1 MLRADLIRPVPE
13 LLLANAHRFG
23 QKVAFRD
30 AHRQVTYAELESRTR
45 RLAGHLADQRLRPGD
60 RAVICTGNRVETVES
75 YLAVT
80 RAAGIGVPVN
90 PRSTESELAHVLED
104 SEARLI
110 IADLSHTEQVLALA
124 EERPY
129 LRVVIADGEA
139 EVARLPLG
147 ALSYTALTATEP
159 PAPCRD
165 DLGLDDLAWM
175 LYTSGT
181 TGRPKGVLS
190 TQRSCL
196 WSVAACYVPIP
207 GLSEDDR
214 VVSPLPLCHSLA
226 HIVCVLG
233 VTAVGAT
240 ARIVDDLS
248 GTEVLRAIEE
258 ESATFIAGVPTLYH
272 YLVKAAR
279 EQGFQAPSLRMSLTG
294 GAVIT
299 AECRRGFED
308 TFGIPLLDAYGCT
321 ETCGAIAITWPT
333 GSRPEGSCGLPVP
346 GLGVRL
352 VDPEAGTDVP
362 HDQEG
367 EVRVRGPSVMVGY
380 YGRPEATADAMRD
393 GWYRTGDLARRDE
406 AGFLTVTGRIKE
418 LIIRGGENIHP
429 VEVEDVVRSVPGV
442 ADAAVVGRR
451 HELLGEVP
459 VAFVVPGP
467 DGFDPQRVFRACHER
482 LSAFKIPEELY
493 EIAQIPRAESA
504 KIMRHALLRLPARL
518 RAVGSGEH
526 ESLLRWEWLPVP
538 SVTTVRPPEDS
549 WAVVGAGGDD
559 IAAGLTADGADTIIY
574 HDLSALRDG
583 IAAGQAI
590 PTVVIYVLRAAVPE
604 EDGPDTPE
612 SAWRE
617 VRDVLDQAG
626 SWLDESAS
634 GDSTLVLVTRGAVA
648 AGARDSVENLAHAS
662 LWGWGRGVNRQYAG
676 RLTTIDIDIDADSE
690 INLAATMRLL
700 LASGEPQA
708 AVRLGVA
715 LVPRLARVSYS
726 DQPAAPFAD
735 RGQTVV
741 ITGADG
747 PAAAAI
753 ARHLVAEYRIRH
765 LLLLSPRGRADH
777 PAASLRAEL
786 AAAGAQVRL
795 SSCDLGNRTSLRQ
808 ALARADRS
816 IGAVVHCCGTPRHP
830 VPSGRQAVVDAGVH
844 LDELTRGLVLRNF
857 LLVFPTTEV
866 VGCSGSGD
874 AAADA
879 GFLEGLA
886 VRRRARGVPGLA
898 LAWEPDGTLTEREVL
913 AMFDAA
919 QLTDEAFLAAMRLD
933 PEAWRTGLVPPVLR
947 GLLDSQ
953 GHARHDV
960 GEDRWAELPGQP
972 RWAVS

>member
-13 LLLANAHRFG
+13 LLLANARRFG

-30 AHRQVTYAELESRTR
+30 AHRRVTYAELESRTR

-60 RAVICTGNRVETVES
+60 RAAICMGNRVETVES

-90 PRSTESELAHVLED
+90 PQSTESELAYVLDD
-104 SEARLI
+104 SGARLI
-110 IADLSHTEQVLALA
+110 IADLSRTEQVRALVQ
-124 EERPY
+124 ERPY

-139 EVARLPLG
+139 ETAALPLG
-147 ALSYTALTATEP
+147 ALSYTALTDAEP

-190 TQRSCL
+190 TQRNCL

-207 GLSEDDR
+207 GLSQDDR
-214 VVSPLPLCHSLA
+214 VVWPLPLCHSLA

-258 ESATFIAGVPTLYH
+258 ESATFVAGVPTLYH
-272 YLVKAAR
+272 YLVQAAR
-279 EQGFQAPSLRMSLTG
+279 ERGFQAPSLRMSLTG

-308 TFGIPLLDAYGCT
+308 TFGVPLLDAYGCT

-352 VDPEAGTDVP
+352 VDPDARTDVP
-362 HDQEG
+362 DGQEG
-367 EVRVRGPSVMVGY
+367 EVWVRGPSVMAGY
-380 YGRPEATADAMRD
+380 YGQPEATAEAMCD
-393 GWYRTGDLARRDE
+393 GWYRSGDLARRDE

-442 ADAAVVGRR
+442 ADAAVVGKR
-451 HELLGEVP
+451 HEVLGEVP

-467 DGFDPQRVFRACHER
+467 DGFDPRRVLQACHER

-493 EIAQIPRAESA
+493 EIARIPRAESA
-504 KIMRHALLRLPARL
+504 KIMRQALLRLPARL
-518 RAVGSGEH
+518 RAAGSGEY

-538 SVTTVRPPEDS
+538 SVTTVRPPEGS

-559 IAAGLTADGADTIIY
+559 IAAGLAADGADTAIY
-574 HDLSALRDG
+574 RDLPALRDG
-583 IAAGQAI
+583 IAAGQAT
-590 PTVVIYVLRAAVPE
+590 PAVVICVPGSAVPDG
-604 EDGPDTPE
+604 DGPDLAE

-634 GDSTLVLVTRGAVA
+634 GESTLALVTRGAVA
-648 AGARDSVENLAHAS
+648 AGARDSAPNLAHAS
-662 LWGWGRGVNRQYAG
+662 LWGWGRGVHRQYAG
-676 RLTTIDIDIDADSE
+676 RLTTIDIDADSE

-753 ARHLVAEYRIRH
+753 ARHLVAEYRIRR

-777 PAASLRAEL
+777 CAASLRAEL

-808 ALARADRS
+808 ALARACRS
-816 IGAVVHCCGTPRHP
+816 IGAVVHCCGTPGQP
-830 VPSGRQAVVDAGVH
+830 VPGGRRAVMDAGVH
-844 LDELTRGLVLRNF
+844 LDELTRGSVLRNF
-857 LLVFPTTEV
+857 LLVFPATEV
-866 VGCSGSGD
+866 VGCSGSGG
-874 AAADA
+874 AAAEA

-886 VRRRARGVPGLA
+886 ARRRARGVPGLA
-898 LAWEPDGTLTEREVL
+898 LAWEPEGMLTEREVL

-919 QLTDEAFLAAMRLD
+919 QLTDEAFLAAMRVD
-933 PEAWRTGLVPPVLR
+933 PGAWPTGLVPSVLR

-953 GHARHDV
+953 CHARDDA
-960 GEDRWAELPGQP
+960 GEDRRAEPPGQP
-972 RWAVS
+972 RWAAS